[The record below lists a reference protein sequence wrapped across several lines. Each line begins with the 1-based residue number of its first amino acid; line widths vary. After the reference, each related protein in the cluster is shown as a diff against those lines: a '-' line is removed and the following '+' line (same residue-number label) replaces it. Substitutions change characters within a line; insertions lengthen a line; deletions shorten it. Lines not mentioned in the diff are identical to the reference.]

1 MGWGSPRGP
10 LLELG
15 AGPARLCLP
24 PGEHPHWKVSKLQ
37 KNHLARVFKIA
48 DKWINGLPLPLPL
61 PHCFNILSFMSD
73 CQRHFVLC
81 YLPRKAFL
89 VLTLFLHFFFFL
101 NTALMQ
107 SMKWRTAS
115 MPHQKLRPGTTHC
128 TRAIPP
134 HTHILPHCPRT
145 SACPGAADEV
155 IYHVKHV
162 VQKHPK
168 IQALTWT

>member
-89 VLTLFLHFFFFL
+89 VLTLFLHFFFFFKHCVDAVYEMEDCIHAPPEAK
-101 NTALMQ
+101 TRHHALHKGH
-107 SMKWRTAS
+107 SPS
-115 MPHQKLRPGTTHC
+115 HSH
-128 TRAIPP
+128 PP
-134 HTHILPHCPRT
+134 SL
-145 SACPGAADEV
+145 S
-155 IYHVKHV
+155 
-162 VQKHPK
+162 
-168 IQALTWT
+168 